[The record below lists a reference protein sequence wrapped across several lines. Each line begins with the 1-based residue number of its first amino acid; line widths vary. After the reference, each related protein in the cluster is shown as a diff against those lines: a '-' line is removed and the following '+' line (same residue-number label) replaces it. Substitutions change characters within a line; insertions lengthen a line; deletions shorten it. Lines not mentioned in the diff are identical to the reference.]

1 MTAAQDPGQ
10 EAARGAANR
19 ESADAAARDAAA
31 QEGVRTGNTVP
42 EPSVTSMF
50 DSIAPVYD
58 RMNTLMTAGMDGRW
72 RRAAVRAANLS
83 KGGTALDV
91 ACGTGKLTA
100 ALAAKVGPEGRVE
113 GVDLSPAMLDE
124 AQRAFGAMPGI
135 EFVLGNALSLPVADR
150 SFDAATIAF
159 GLRNLA
165 SFEDGFREMARAVR
179 SGGRVVCLELSVPR
193 PRFMGRFYVA
203 LFRITAP
210 FIGALFRRRAAYA
223 YLPSSLE
230 GFPPAEEIAATMRR
244 VGLKDVRFQR
254 LGLGSVALHWGTV
267 A

>member
-1 MTAAQDPGQ
+1 MSAPDDPGS
-10 EAARGAANR
+10 AA
-19 ESADAAARDAAA
+19 AAARARAEEA
-31 QEGVRTGNTVP
+31 SRTGNTVP
-42 EPSVTSMF
+42 EPRVTTMF

-72 RRAAVRAANLS
+72 RRAAVRAARLS
-83 KGGTALDV
+83 RGGTALDV

-100 ALAAKVGPEGRVE
+100 ALAGAVGPEGRVV

-124 AQRAFGAMPGI
+124 ARRAFGEMPGV
-135 EFVLGNALSLPVADR
+135 EFVLGNALALPVADG

-193 PRFMGRFYVA
+193 PRFLGRVYIG
-203 LFRITAP
+203 LFRFTAP

-223 YLPSSLE
+223 YLPSSLN
-230 GFPPAEEIAATMRR
+230 GFPAPEEIAATMRL
-244 VGLKDVRFQR
+244 VGLVDVKFKR
-254 LGLGSVALHWGTV
+254 LALGSVALHAGTV

>member
-1 MTAAQDPGQ
+1 MTGVHDTDS
-10 EAARGAANR
+10 EAARAEAEAR
-19 ESADAAARDAAA
+19 EAS
-31 QEGVRTGNTVP
+31 RTGNTVP
-42 EPSVTSMF
+42 EPSVTTMF

-72 RRAAVRAANLS
+72 RRAAVRAARLS
-83 KGGTALDV
+83 KGGSALDV

-100 ALAAKVGPEGRVE
+100 ALAGAVGPEGRVV

-124 AQRAFGAMPGI
+124 ARRAFGEMPGV
-135 EFVLGNALSLPVADR
+135 EFVLGNALALPVADG

-165 SFEDGFREMARAVR
+165 SFEDGFREMARTVR

-193 PRFMGRFYVA
+193 PRFMGRVYVG
-203 LFRITAP
+203 LFRVTAP
-210 FIGALFRRRAAYA
+210 LIGTLFRRRAAYV

-230 GFPPAEEIAATMRR
+230 GFPAPEEIAATMRR
-244 VGLKDVRFQR
+244 VGLQEVTFKR
-254 LGLGSVALHWGTV
+254 LTLGSVALHSGTV